1 MELLLV
7 AVVVAVLA
15 GPPTYAHWWFRKQL
29 RIRPAVRSGAPTWW
43 LMSTAGPARLHRRLR
58 RAAAAARAAAST
70 DDPTLREMAA
80 EAEAHAAS
88 LEQPLLVIARLG
100 RPAGAEQRALAEQV
114 AELEAFVARLANLVR
129 QHASVPR
136 RGDTIRQL
144 QQRLDALEA
153 AHAEL
158 AAIEARA
165 GLRAER

>member
-1 MELLLV
+1 MELLV
-7 AVVVAVLA
+7 VAIVIAVVA

-29 RIRPAVRSGAPTWW
+29 RIRPAVRSAAPTWW
-43 LMSTAGPARLHRRLR
+43 LMSTTSTARLHRRLR
-58 RAAAAARAAAST
+58 RAAAAARTAGVT
-70 DDPTLREMAA
+70 DDPTLREMAL
-80 EAEAHAAS
+80 EAETHAVS

-100 RPAGAEQRALAEQV
+100 RPAGREQRALAEQV
-114 AELEAFVARLANLVR
+114 AELEAFVARLANLSR

-165 GLRAER
+165 GLQAER